1 LSGEDR
7 SKGMSIKAFKALD
20 RYTLAAV
27 LPYLA
32 LSLLVLTSILLIQ
45 QTTRFSEVLGSSPA
59 PLRLAAE
66 VTLGLLPNILIFTL
80 PMSVLVGT
88 ATGFGQMGH
97 DSELTAMQAAGVGTP
112 RLILPHVLLGLLF
125 SLLTFY
131 VGFWVAPAAARELRD
146 VGLRIA
152 FYKLESPVEPRS
164 FYTGMPGKVIYVR
177 EGDKQTGQWGKI
189 FMNWQEPDGQ
199 VRLVTARTGRLDF
212 SGERTELV
220 LEDARMATLPAGGAE
235 EFGRGGPVTIERS
248 ASMRVRDERL
258 DTGRAAV
265 AKRMQEREP
274 EFDEMGLL
282 QLYKKARSRA
292 VDRPTRREALIA
304 LHKRLALCLSPV
316 VFAFFGAALG
326 LRAGR
331 GGRSQGVLLSLGSMI
346 LYYLIS
352 LGGEQLGRAGKLPPV
367 LGPWLAF
374 AAAIPCG
381 LLLLAARRR
390 QTGLALLSWARKGGE
405 ARAEGARQGAG
416 AGGKRRRFVPGLL
429 DREVL
434 KSVSRNFLLIVS
446 TLLLVFFVFTLFEL
460 LRFITRNHVS
470 AALVARYFLFLTP
483 FALVAV
489 TPVGTLLS
497 VLVTFALMVRRSES
511 VAWWASGQS
520 VFRLIQPCVFFAV
533 LVGAGVWYVQ
543 ERVMPDS
550 NRRQNALRGR
560 IRTGAVQ
567 ADSQSEKVWVSSADS
582 RRIYSYDPVSVG
594 GQLNGLSIYEFDAE
608 ALHLERVFV
617 TRGVNLSS
625 GTYVEG
631 EGELVEFGGSGGGA
645 AAAGATYVSGVPIRL
660 SAGDFYVLNN
670 ELNRPTEL
678 DSRSLSAY
686 ISKLKARGVNV
697 APLSVVLERKRAEPF
712 SPLIMI
718 LVGAPL
724 AFVFGR
730 RGTMVAL
737 CIAIGSG
744 LAFLG
749 LTGGFQQAGA
759 NGLLTP
765 PVAAWAPSLLFL
777 AVGGYLLTRTR
788 T

>member
-1 LSGEDR
+1 
-7 SKGMSIKAFKALD
+7 MSIKVLKAFD

-32 LSLLVLTSILLIQ
+32 LSLLVLTAILLIQ
-45 QTTRFSEVLGSSPA
+45 QTTRFSEVLGTSPA

-66 VTLGLLPNILIFTL
+66 VTVGLLPNILIFTL

-199 VRLVTARTGRLDF
+199 VRLVTARSGRLDF
-212 SGERTELV
+212 SGEQTELV
-220 LEDARMATLPAGGAE
+220 LADARMATLPAGGAE
-235 EFGRGGPVTIERS
+235 AFGRGGPVTIERFG
-248 ASMRVRDERL
+248 SMRVRDERL
-258 DTGRAAV
+258 DTGRASV
-265 AKRMQEREP
+265 AKRMQEREL
-274 EFDEMGLL
+274 EFDEMGLMR
-282 QLYKKARSRA
+282 LYKKARNRS
-292 VDRPTRREALIA
+292 VDRATRREALIA

-326 LRAGR
+326 LKAGR
-331 GGRSQGVLLSLGSMI
+331 GGRSQGVLLSLASMI
-346 LYYLIS
+346 LYYLLS
-352 LGGEQLGRAGKLPPV
+352 LGGEQLGRAGKLPADW
-367 LGPWLAF
+367 GPWLAF
-374 AAAIPCG
+374 LTAIPCG

-390 QTGLALLSWARKGGE
+390 NLGFALTWARRGGGAQAAAAQTGG
-405 ARAEGARQGAG
+405 RAE
-416 AGGKRRRFVPGLL
+416 GKRRRFVPGLL

-446 TLLLVFFVFTLFEL
+446 TLLLVFYVFTLFEL

-533 LVGAGVWYVQ
+533 LIGAGVWYVQ

-594 GQLNGLSIYEFDAE
+594 GQLSGLSIYEFDAE
-608 ALHLERVFV
+608 ALHLERILV
-617 TRGVNLSS
+617 TQGLNLST
-625 GTYVEG
+625 GTVVEG
-631 EGELVEFGGSGGGA
+631 EGDLVEFGGA
-645 AAAGATYVSGVPIRL
+645 AASGATYVRGAPIRL
-660 SAGDFYVLNN
+660 SAGDFYLLNN

-678 DSRSLSAY
+678 DSKSLSAY